1 MRQIRESYGR
11 IGDDEGRFDI
21 ELWQSQGEQAIFDA
35 ALQMVLDYLTI
46 RNGHADEPRLQRTI
60 ESFGRA

>member
-1 MRQIRESYGR
+1 MRQIRESYGP